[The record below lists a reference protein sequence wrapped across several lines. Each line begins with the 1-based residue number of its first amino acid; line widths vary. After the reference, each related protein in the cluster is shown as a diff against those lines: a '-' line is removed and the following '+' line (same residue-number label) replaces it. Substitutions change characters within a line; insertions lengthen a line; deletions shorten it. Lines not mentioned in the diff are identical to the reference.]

1 MAFGLRERT
10 KEGEAI
16 PTRSRSNAQEKA
28 VAKAV
33 GGTQTPNSGA
43 TPWIKGDVST
53 DQWLIEC
60 KTKMAVSES
69 MSIKKDWITKNR
81 QEAVFMG
88 KKYSAVAF
96 NFGPGDENHYIIDE
110 DLFLELVEYLKNK
123 DGNN

>member
-1 MAFGLRERT
+1 MA
-10 KEGEAI
+10 A
-16 PTRSRSNAQEKA
+16 
-28 VAKAV
+28 
-33 GGTQTPNSGA
+33 
-43 TPWIKGDVST
+43 
-53 DQWLIEC
+53 
-60 KTKMAVSES
+60 SES
-69 MSIKKDWITKNR
+69 MSIKKDWVVKNR